1 MAVVIRVDP
10 AYNGKIAV
18 QSNNALNGTVLS
30 NNLSQETLLSIYTNQ
45 PELRVFLTTE
55 YSNAL
60 GSYFPATIDPN
71 LLHAYDSGELTHNA
85 AKTDYPA
92 NTLGKVVNDNKAS
105 FDALAG
111 GFGRPALRP
120 ILNLDFANGRFLD
133 PAFSFTRNSVG
144 TYIDRNGFV
153 KTVQANK
160 PRFTFDPLT
169 GECLGLLLEESRTN
183 LLRYSTDC
191 SNAAWGK
198 ISLAISASDTIGP
211 NGTLAEASLV
221 TDNAV
226 ATESALTQGVTITD
240 ATTHTFSVWAKAGT
254 IGTAF
259 KMQVS
264 STGGGVT
271 VTYNL
276 NLGTRLAGTTYGA
289 GFTFVSSAM
298 TLYPNGWYRC
308 ELSFTSSASFTLN
321 TLIIPVTGAH
331 TASASQNIYI
341 YGPQLA
347 KGADATSYIPTA
359 ATTVTREQDMIVI
372 AGTQFSQLF
381 GAINKGTIFVSAAKG
396 KVATGNGKY
405 AMLQG
410 VATAGGANRIGV
422 IANTNGSVEGFVM
435 YDGVTQNSANIV
447 PATNSVL
454 MAYAFANNDAKV
466 YVNGVA
472 SADDNAVVI
481 PALNE
486 LRIGSDTSPNA
497 PVKQICIWGE
507 RLTNTEL
514 QYLST
519 PSTKL
524 GKDAG
529 QAPSNGDLG
538 RGAYVSP
545 EAILRSLGKSTFAV
559 DGTGASITRNVR
571 FPFDFTFE
579 VLDSSGVTT
588 ITTTPASTC
597 TANTDNPL
605 TFTAPIGKTLSYA
618 ITPVF

>member
-1 MAVVIRVDP
+1 MAQTITVKPEHSNKAQVFLD
-10 AYNGKIAV
+10 GKTILL
-18 QSNNALNGTVLS
+18 NNTLT
-30 NNLSQETLLSIYTNQ
+30 QEQLLAIWLKPEFRSFLDITYTNIADSF
-45 PELRVFLTTE
+45 PENFV
-55 YSNAL
+55 
-60 GSYFPATIDPN
+60 IDPSLFN
-71 LLHAYDSGELTHNA
+71 TYDSGQITHNA

-133 PAFSFTRNSVG
+133 PVYAFTRNSVG

-169 GECLGLLLEESRTN
+169 GESLGLLLEESRTN
-183 LLRYSTDC
+183 LIRYSTDF
-191 SNAAWGK
+191 SNAAWRK
-198 ISLAISASDTIGP
+198 STLAIGANDTIAP
-211 NGTLAEASLV
+211 NGTLAEASLL
-221 TDNAV
+221 TDNSV
-226 ATESALTQGVTITD
+226 ASESNLSQAVTITD

-254 IGTAF
+254 IGTSF
-259 KMQVS
+259 KLQVT

-276 NLGTRLAGTTYGA
+276 NLGTRLAGSTFGV
-289 GFTFVSSAM
+289 GFTFVNSAM
-298 TLYPNGWYRC
+298 TLYNNGWYRC
-308 ELSFTSSASFTLN
+308 ELAFTSSASFDLSAI
-321 TLIIPVTGAH
+321 IIPVTGAH
-331 TASASQNIYI
+331 TAGASQNIYI

-347 KGADATSYIPTA
+347 KGADATSYIPTF

-381 GAINKGTIFVSAAKG
+381 GAITKGTIFVSAAKG
-396 KVATGNGKY
+396 KVSVTNGKY
-405 AMLQG
+405 ALLQG
-410 VATAGGANRIGV
+410 AVTGGGSNRVGV
-422 IANTNGSVEGFVM
+422 MINTNGSAEGFITS
-435 YDGVTQNSANIV
+435 DGVVQNSVNII

-454 MAYAFANNDAKV
+454 MAYGFATNDAKL

-507 RLTNTEL
+507 RLSNTEL

-524 GKDAG
+524 GKDAN
-529 QAPSNGDLG
+529 QAPSNGDLA

-545 EAILRSLGKSTFAV
+545 EAILRTLGKSTFAV

-605 TFTAPIGKTLSYA
+605 TFTAPVGKTLSYA